1 MKSDM
6 DKIYKDKIKE
16 NNYQI
21 EFQKIILD
29 AAFEFMDLNQ
39 ENFNGKVDKLLKDIG
54 SFLNVDRTYLFTLD
68 YSENTMTYSN
78 EWCRVGINSQVDTIK
93 EVPLE
98 VFSWWMDQLDRNKL
112 VYIEDVDAMPFI
124 AIEEQRQL
132 KRQDV
137 KSLISVPV
145 MSEGKIQAFIGIE
158 SVLSMKKWTEENIE
172 LLYTMA
178 NILSRGIIQI
188 ASDKKVKFLALYD
201 KLTKLP
207 NRVLF
212 EERVSS
218 AIELSKDTGK
228 LISVVFMDLDNFK
241 SVNDIIGRTGGDEL
255 LKQVAK
261 SLSQVIRESDTVS
274 RFSGDEFM
282 IMINHVGDYSDVT
295 KIMDRIMKIF
305 SKKFLVNEHEFLITA
320 SAGIAIYPID
330 GSDSQTLIKNADI
343 AMYKAKENG
352 KNQYVLCNK
361 YMKTEMQTNIE
372 LSKDLFKALDRDE
385 LFLYYQPQIDLTTEK
400 ISGAEALI
408 RWIHPSRGMISPRV
422 FIPIAEKNGLINSIG
437 EGVLKEACL
446 QNKKWQNMGL
456 PSINI
461 AVNISSV
468 QMMNPKIVE
477 KIDNIIKKTG
487 LDPKYIE
494 LEITE
499 SISIRE
505 ENYAIDLLNKLKKL
519 GDQLQLMTLGPLTHL
534 LAGSNYYLL
543 IALKLTC
550 SLFKV

>member
-124 AIEEQRQL
+124 AIEGQRQL

-145 MSEGKIQAFIGIE
+145 ISEGKIQAFIGIE

-241 SVNDIIGRTGGDEL
+241 SVNNIIGRTGGDEL

-305 SKKFLVNEHEFLITA
+305 SKKFLIDVHEFLITA

-343 AMYKAKENG
+343 AMYKAKEKG
-352 KNQYVLCNK
+352 KNQYTLCNK
-361 YMKTEMQTNIE
+361 HMKTEMQTNIE
-372 LSKDLFKALDRDE
+372 LSKDLFRALDRGE

-400 ISGAEALI
+400 ISGMEALI
-408 RWIHPSRGMISPRV
+408 RWIHPSRGIISPRV

-437 EGVLKEACL
+437 EWVLKEACL
-446 QNKKWQNMGL
+446 QNKK
-456 PSINI
+456 
-461 AVNISSV
+461 
-468 QMMNPKIVE
+468 
-477 KIDNIIKKTG
+477 
-487 LDPKYIE
+487 
-494 LEITE
+494 
-499 SISIRE
+499 
-505 ENYAIDLLNKLKKL
+505 
-519 GDQLQLMTLGPLTHL
+519 
-534 LAGSNYYLL
+534 
-543 IALKLTC
+543 
-550 SLFKV
+550 